1 VSGYPD
7 PATPV
12 LDVDLFGSSP
22 DLRSIAVI
30 REWEPPEG
38 YWVAFSGGKDSI
50 VLLDLVRRSGV
61 AHETH
66 HNLTTIDP
74 PELVLFI
81 RRQYPDVTIDK
92 PEKSFWQHIRDGYGL
107 PLRQARWCCK
117 ELKERGGVGR
127 RVLTGVRT
135 AESAARKAR
144 MGSNLVHVCQ
154 RSGAQKT
161 MVNPIAAWSDE
172 DVWTYIR
179 RRGLPY
185 CSLYD
190 EGWQRLGCVLCPFER
205 DMARA
210 QARWPKLFAGL
221 ERAVRDV
228 YPRQKS
234 FQKFGSPEAVLE
246 WWLARDGAVP
256 GGEDEQFAFDQ
267 FGEEVRDDN
276 R

>member
-1 VSGYPD
+1 M
-7 PATPV
+7 
-12 LDVDLFGSSP
+12 LDLDLFGSSP
-22 DLRSIAVI
+22 DLRSIGII

-38 YWVAFSGGKDSI
+38 YWVAFSGGKDSM

-61 AHETH
+61 AHEAH

-74 PELVLFI
+74 PELVLYI
-81 RRQYPDVTIDK
+81 RRQYPDVAIDK
-92 PEKSFWQHIRDGYGL
+92 PEKSFWQRLRDGRGL
-107 PLRQARWCCK
+107 PMRNRRWCCE

-154 RSGAQKT
+154 RAGQQKT
-161 MVNPIAAWSDE
+161 LVHPLAAWSTA

-190 EGWQRLGCVLCPFER
+190 EGWQRLGCVMCPF
-205 DMARA
+205 DMHPERA

-221 ERAVRDV
+221 ERAVRHA
-228 YPRQKS
+228 YPAKES
-234 FQKFGSPEAVLE
+234 WHTFGSPEAVLE

-267 FGEEVRDDN
+267 FGEEVRDDL